1 MEYIQIYPN
10 YIPKYIRPQYHF
22 SDRRS
27 NMSVYFFT
35 QFQTKGGLIP
45 WQYSGWRKTRITRSC
60 QTTTYATPTCP

>member
-35 QFQTKGGLIP
+35 QFQTKGG
-45 WQYSGWRKTRITRSC
+45 
-60 QTTTYATPTCP
+60 